1 MRPTPQRISEQVPP
15 GFLSDPR
22 GLRRPH
28 AALSAAPCQAR
39 CSAPSPPHL
48 ERGGAQLPPVPTRR
62 PACGWRPLMAVGAVS
77 RRRCPCQV
85 VVAGKASR
93 LPLYLHTQN
102 TARVLASTQCLG
114 LATPGTRCALAW
126 RCPGAPRSLLRG
138 MWPPG
143 LCPLQRANCSFRLD
157 ASAMRCG
164 SAGDPA
170 GG

>member
-1 MRPTPQRISEQVPP
+1 MPTQVALVETAYLRQSGIS
-15 GFLSDPR
+15 
-22 GLRRPH
+22 
-28 AALSAAPCQAR
+28 
-39 CSAPSPPHL
+39 SPWPTA
-48 ERGGAQLPPVPTRR
+48 GAI
-62 PACGWRPLMAVGAVS
+62 
-77 RRRCPCQV
+77 RRCPCQV

-157 ASAMRCG
+157 ASLQKTTDC
-164 SAGDPA
+164 
-170 GG
+170 